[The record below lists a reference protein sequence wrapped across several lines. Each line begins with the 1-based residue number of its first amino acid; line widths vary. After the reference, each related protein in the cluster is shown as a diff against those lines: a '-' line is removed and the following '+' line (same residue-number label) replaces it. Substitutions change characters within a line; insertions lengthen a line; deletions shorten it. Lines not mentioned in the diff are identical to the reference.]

1 MGRRKVEINAQEL
14 RKLCDSGMT
23 EYELAEYFG
32 CSRRVLGRRKHEYG
46 IIYGRGH
53 APSNI
58 KANHDPSRRDMGKRN
73 VRHLCNDPIEKR
85 EADFIERL
93 ASDPRTQMYEYVGGY
108 KTKRDKLTIRC
119 KKCGDYK
126 QTTPAE
132 LFSSKYDHH
141 RCFGC
146 ERVDRERRKA
156 EKAAQYDAF
165 CAIEYA
171 KDKVCVVCGS
181 VYHSISETSKYCSKE
196 CKRKRKD
203 NTHRGRA
210 RHFGVEYDQ
219 SITWRTLSKKLGHCN
234 CEICGEPCDPNDKT
248 YGNDGP
254 LYPSVDCIIAMAN
267 GGGYV
272 WGNVQ
277 LAHKI
282 CNSAK
287 RDLIDEDE
295 IAKAVIAIA
304 HDGGRDA
311 QRHAAGTAKTAC
323 A

>member
-1 MGRRKVEINAQEL
+1 
-14 RKLCDSGMT
+14 
-23 EYELAEYFG
+23 
-32 CSRRVLGRRKHEYG
+32 
-46 IIYGRGH
+46 
-53 APSNI
+53 
-58 KANHDPSRRDMGKRN
+58 MGKRN
-73 VRHLCNDPIEKR
+73 AKHLVNDSVEKR

-93 ASDPRTQMYEYVGGY
+93 ANDPRTQMYEYVGGY
-108 KTKRDKLTIRC
+108 KTRHDKVTIRC
-119 KKCGDYK
+119 RKCGVVK
-126 QTTPAE
+126 EKTPAD
-132 LFSSKYDHH
+132 LFNNQYDHH

-165 CAIEYA
+165 CATEYA
-171 KDKVCVVCGS
+171 KDKICVVCGS
-181 VYHSISETSKYCSKE
+181 VYHSVSETSKYCSKE

-210 RHFGVEYDQ
+210 RYFGVEYDK

-248 YGNDGP
+248 WGNIGP
-254 LYPSVDCIIAMAN
+254 LHPTVDCIVPMAN

-272 WGNVQ
+272 WENVQ
-277 LAHKI
+277 LAHAI

-287 RDLIDEDE
+287 RDLMDDDE
-295 IAKAVIAIA
+295 IVKAVASIGK
-304 HDGGRDA
+304 DGGSHA
-311 QRHAAGTAKTAC
+311 QRYASRTAETAC